1 MKKII
6 VPVFILS
13 IITWSCNKENSTPVQ
28 VEETTGWHTVTL
40 NASVD
45 SEITKT
51 AYAGDKT
58 FSWSEGDQISVLFH
72 NGDVDKFFTFT
83 AAAGNVAST
92 SFSGSVLDG
101 YVIGSSDG
109 GAKYALYPASD
120 NHVYDATKTH
130 KIMFHIPAETDFT
143 APGAHYSSN
152 IPMFATGDG
161 DNYFAFTPIAGA
173 YKFTFKV
180 ADGVSKVKIDISQA
194 SSYYYT
200 GNFPYRMS
208 DGFIAFESRNDQ
220 GSNMLRRTTMI
231 ASVES
236 NFVSFYMP
244 YRYAA
249 GIKSPTVK
257 VYNADN
263 DYILYSGSSSIDF
276 AATSLN
282 KITVLPTL
290 DLTAKGIG
298 VPFESAFGIDWSAV
312 TTSAAGRSD
321 APFNG
326 IPLIKATSD
335 ATNLYLYVEVLK
347 ASTYA
352 ETGYSHANQLTVY
365 LGDAESTTSHYWQ
378 WTNKYSTYFSGWLVR
393 NGEPK
398 YITYDVTLAGS
409 TSVKLGDKYY
419 YELGIPRTLNACLAG
434 ASATVSVEA
443 NQKYVEADVWKGLD
457 DQIGFAP
464 TTGGEA
470 MTITMTPLP

>member
-13 IITWSCNKENSTPVQ
+13 IIAWSCNKENSALVQ

-72 NGDVDKFFTFT
+72 NGDVDRFFTFT

-101 YVIGSSDG
+101 YEIGSSDG
-109 GAKYALYPASD
+109 GTKYALYPASD

-152 IPMFATGDG
+152 IPMLGTGDV
-161 DNYFAFTPIAGA
+161 DNNFAFTCIAGVS
-173 YKFTFKV
+173 KFTFKV
-180 ADGVSKVKIDISQA
+180 ADGVSKVRMNVTQSE
-194 SSYYYT
+194 SYQLT
-200 GNFPYRMS
+200 GLFPYRMA
-208 DGFIAFESRNDQ
+208 DNFIAFEARNGQ
-220 GSNMLRRTTMI
+220 GSSMLRSNTMT

-236 NFVSFYMP
+236 NLVSFYIP
-244 YRYAA
+244 YRIARNLVNPT
-249 GIKSPTVK
+249 IKI
-257 VYNADN
+257 YNADN
-263 DYILYSGSSSIDF
+263 DYLLYSGSASSELP
-276 AATSLN
+276 ATSLT

-298 VPFESAFGIDWSAV
+298 VPFESVFGIDWSAV

-321 APFNG
+321 APKNG

-393 NGEPK
+393 NGEPN

-470 MTITMTPLP
+470 MTVTMTPLP